1 MSDSLP
7 IYIYSAAALGPHGDL
22 SGDEREN
29 ITGDAENVD
38 LSGLMGRFNAPELR
52 RSSHFSQLSLISISE
67 AIRRFG
73 SSIDQ
78 GTALYFAT
86 GLGEAQVT
94 SVLFEKVMEGRAEA
108 SSPFAFVNSV
118 NNTTAFFL
126 SKINRLSGQNLII
139 SQEEFSF
146 ESALNQA
153 CGDISLG
160 ESGHALVG
168 GVDEIYLPR
177 ADHLT
182 RINLREDQAAGE
194 GSGWLYIG
202 KERANAI
209 GEIVM
214 LKEFTQSEST
224 CSDVISAVIEPY
236 MSTDEKMCLLPGFRL
251 TLEEISALI
260 HSLPQMEVKAYL
272 KHCGCFLTASAFG
285 LASIF
290 DKVEEESALYFHVN
304 RNSYGRTFIVG
315 IRVLGRRG

>member
-29 ITGDAENVD
+29 TKGDAENVD
-38 LSGLMGRFNAPELR
+38 LSDLMARFNAPELR
-52 RSSHFSQLSLISISE
+52 RASHFSQLSLICISE

-86 GLGEAQVT
+86 GLGEEQGTVA
-94 SVLFEKVMEGRAEA
+94 LFENIMEGRGEA

-146 ESALNQA
+146 ECALSQA

-160 ESGHALVG
+160 ESSHALVG
-168 GVDEIYLPR
+168 GADEICLPR

-182 RINLREDQAAGE
+182 RISLREDQAAGE

-209 GEIVM
+209 GEITM
-214 LKEFTQSEST
+214 LKEFTQSEAIWPDAAT
-224 CSDVISAVIEPY
+224 ALIEPY
-236 MSTDEKMCLLPGFRL
+236 MSSKEKVGLLPGFRL
-251 TLEEISALI
+251 TSEEISALI
-260 HSLPQMEVKAYL
+260 HSLPQMELKDYL
-272 KHCGCFLTASAFG
+272 KQCGCFHTASAFG

-290 DKVEEESALYFHVN
+290 DKVEEEPGLYFHVN
-304 RNSYGRTFIVG
+304 RNEFGRIFIVG
-315 IRVLGRRG
+315 IRFFGICQ

>member
-1 MSDSLP
+1 MSSSSP

-22 SGDEREN
+22 SGDEREVVQ
-29 ITGDAENVD
+29 GDALNFD
-38 LSGLMGRFNAPELR
+38 LSDLMDRFNAPELR
-52 RSSHFSQLSLISISE
+52 RASHFSQLSLICIFE
-67 AIRRFG
+67 AIKRID
-73 SSIDQ
+73 SSIDR

-86 GLGEAQVT
+86 GLGEEQGTVD
-94 SVLFEKVMEGRAEA
+94 LFENIMEGRAES

-126 SKINRLSGQNLII
+126 SKINRLNGQNLII

-146 ESALNQA
+146 ECALSLA

-160 ESGHALVG
+160 ESSHAIVG
-168 GVDEIYLPR
+168 GADEIYLPR

-209 GEIVM
+209 AEIVM
-214 LKEFTQSEST
+214 LKEFTQSEPTS
-224 CSDVISAVIEPY
+224 SDVISSLIEPY
-236 MSTDEKMCLLPGFRL
+236 ISMKEKACLLPGFRL
-251 TLEEISALI
+251 TPEEISPLI
-260 HSLPQMEVKAYL
+260 HSLPQMELKDYL
-272 KHCGCFLTASAFG
+272 KLCGCFHTASAFG

-290 DKVEEESALYFHVN
+290 DKNEEEPVLYFHVN
-304 RNSYGRTFIVG
+304 RNAFGRIYIVG
-315 IRVLGRRG
+315 IRVFARRN

>member
-22 SGDEREN
+22 SGDERVAMQ
-29 ITGDAENVD
+29 GDAENVD
-38 LSGLMGRFNAPELR
+38 LSDLMARFNAPELR

-86 GLGEAQVT
+86 GLGEEKGTVA
-94 SVLFEKVMEGRAEA
+94 LFENIMEGRGEA

-146 ESALNQA
+146 ECALSQS

-160 ESGHALVG
+160 EAGHALVG
-168 GVDEIYLPR
+168 GADENCLPR
-177 ADHLT
+177 IDHLT
-182 RINLREDQAAGE
+182 RISLRENQPAGE

-202 KERANAI
+202 KERARAI

-214 LKEFTQSEST
+214 LKELVQSEATWPDST
-224 CSDVISAVIEPY
+224 TSLIEPY
-236 MSTDEKMCLLPGFRL
+236 MSADEKVRLLPGSRL
-251 TLEEISALI
+251 TSEDISALI
-260 HSLPQMEVKAYL
+260 RSLPQMELNDYL
-272 KHCGCFLTASAFG
+272 KQCGCFLTASAFG

-290 DKVEEESALYFHVN
+290 DKVEEEPVLCFHVN
-304 RNSYGRTFIVG
+304 RNAYGRTFIVG
-315 IRVLGRRG
+315 IRVFGRRG

>member
-22 SGDEREN
+22 SGEERVVMK
-29 ITGDAENVD
+29 GDAENVD
-38 LSGLMGRFNAPELR
+38 LSDLMGRFNAPELR
-52 RSSHFSQLSLISISE
+52 RSSHFSQLSLICISE
-67 AIRRFG
+67 AIKRFD

-86 GLGEAQVT
+86 GLGEEQGTVA
-94 SVLFEKVMEGRAEA
+94 LFENIMEGRGEA

-126 SKINRLSGQNLII
+126 SKINRLSGQNLIV

-146 ESALNQA
+146 ESALSQS

-168 GVDEIYLPR
+168 GADEIFLPR
-177 ADHLT
+177 VDHLT
-182 RINLREDQAAGE
+182 RINLREDQPAGE
-194 GSGWLYIG
+194 GSGWLYLG
-202 KERANAI
+202 KERASAI

-214 LKEFTQSEST
+214 LKESVQSETTWLDST
-224 CSDVISAVIEPY
+224 TSLIKPY
-236 MSTDEKMCLLPGFRL
+236 MSADEKVRLLPGFKL
-251 TLEEISALI
+251 ISEEISALI
-260 HSLPQMEVKAYL
+260 HSLPQMEVSEYL
-272 KHCGCFLTASAFG
+272 KQCGCFHTASAFG

-290 DKVEEESALYFHVN
+290 DKIEEEPALYFHVN
-304 RNSYGRTFIVG
+304 RNAYGRTFIVG
-315 IRVLGRRG
+315 VRVFGRKD